1 MKVFIIRNRKR
12 GMETSQVQSDSQTP
26 EFLHCQQRRDNVR
39 PILVI
44 NQYLHTGDKIIIVTT
59 ERM

>member
-1 MKVFIIRNRKR
+1 
-12 GMETSQVQSDSQTP
+12 METSQVQSDSQTP